1 MNSSMWEKIVDL
13 AVTNGIWAV
22 LFLGLLIYLLKD
34 SRAREAK
41 YQETIKDLNRSLEIV
56 HDIKEDITEIKR
68 TISKDKKE

>member
-1 MNSSMWEKIVDL
+1 MWEKIVDL

-22 LFLGLLIYLLKD
+22 LFLGLLINLLKD

-68 TISKDKKE
+68 SISKDKKE

>member
-1 MNSSMWEKIVDL
+1 MTSMWEKIVDL

-41 YQETIKDLNRSLEIV
+41 YQDTIKDLNRSLEIV

-68 TISKDKKE
+68 TISKGNKD

>member
-1 MNSSMWEKIVDL
+1 MWEKIVDL

-68 TISKDKKE
+68 SISKDKKE

>member
-1 MNSSMWEKIVDL
+1 MWEKIVDL

-68 TISKDKKE
+68 TISNEKKD